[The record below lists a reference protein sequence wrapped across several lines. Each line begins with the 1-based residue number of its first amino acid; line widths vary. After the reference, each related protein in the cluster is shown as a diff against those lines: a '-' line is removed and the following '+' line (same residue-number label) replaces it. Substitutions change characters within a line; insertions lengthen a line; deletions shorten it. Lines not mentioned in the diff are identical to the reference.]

1 MSKQFSKETGNKMSA
16 LPATVGGLSVDIPVR
31 TVRRALAIAELSG
44 SDTISVTISLERLV
58 SLTHTVACLVEQQ
71 LDEDV
76 GQEKMS
82 SDVEPGDG
90 SGNRGA
96 AALAAFPVSPVE
108 DEQGPLVSGPEVG
121 DIYSVGTDFCFR
133 MTDLRRLDE
142 EVDELMGSDV
152 LTTRGTPSGNPIFI
166 SFKEHLVASMS
177 IDMILKRIDL
187 DLRAGS
193 WVFALLMLFLC
204 VVLNTMLS
212 GKRLQLPCILPFGM
226 LCLSAINMM
235 FVTLCLR

>member
-1 MSKQFSKETGNKMSA
+1 MPS
-16 LPATVGGLSVDIPVR
+16 LPATVGGLSVDIPVG
-31 TVRRALAIAELSG
+31 TVRQALAIAELSG
-44 SDTISVTISLERLV
+44 SDIISITISLERLV

-108 DEQGPLVSGPEVG
+108 DEQGPLVGGPEVG
-121 DIYSVGTDFCFR
+121 YIYSVGTDFCFR
-133 MTDLRRLDE
+133 MPDE
-142 EVDELMGSDV
+142 EVYELMGSDV

-166 SFKEHLVASMS
+166 SFK
-177 IDMILKRIDL
+177 
-187 DLRAGS
+187 
-193 WVFALLMLFLC
+193 
-204 VVLNTMLS
+204 
-212 GKRLQLPCILPFGM
+212 
-226 LCLSAINMM
+226 
-235 FVTLCLR
+235 